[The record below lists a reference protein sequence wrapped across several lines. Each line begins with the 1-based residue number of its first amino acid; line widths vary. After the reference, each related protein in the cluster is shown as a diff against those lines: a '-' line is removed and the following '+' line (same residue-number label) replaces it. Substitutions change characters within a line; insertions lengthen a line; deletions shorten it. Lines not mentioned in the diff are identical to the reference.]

1 MDDVDHNREELCSQD
16 SACPTDSPSQS
27 TSFYSANNDPGGY
40 PTQSPE
46 SKPGLPQPAPDI
58 RKENERPHYETW
70 VEYVQA
76 MDKQKRSH
84 SRFLDNTDILRGN
97 LEAIRIKSQ
106 PGSLEAS
113 PTPKDQGRLSPP
125 DLTDWARAL
134 FMKGRSSK
142 QEIRWSSEVG
152 MARHG
157 LRPRCDFY
165 QSNTQCE
172 QAAEL
177 HREVAGIRAG
187 QGRAPE
193 FFRYGIRYIPR
204 PIDQNV
210 LRTVLINGLPDHT
223 TALDLLQKV
232 RGGLVLNA
240 QLVQDPTKG
249 KAALVTFLDES
260 AATAYAGFAAKHP
273 IKIHGMTL
281 CVKSLSTPTWPTRHS
296 TLELVTNA
304 KTTRCFEIPNM
315 RKGATLS
322 GIQEVL
328 KFPGMKT
335 NGLEFSRIRDGT
347 TLQLRFTSIRY
358 AIQAYEMYQAC
369 ARRWLPDPCAQ
380 PVETLLDQ
388 EDIKVN
394 DGGSEATKSA

>member
-1 MDDVDHNREELCSQD
+1 MEKL
-16 SACPTDSPSQS
+16 
-27 TSFYSANNDPGGY
+27 
-40 PTQSPE
+40 
-46 SKPGLPQPAPDI
+46 K
-58 RKENERPHYETW
+58 RPH
-70 VEYVQA
+70 
-76 MDKQKRSH
+76 
-84 SRFLDNTDILRGN
+84 SRLLDNTDILRDG
-97 LEAIRIKSQ
+97 LEGIHINSQ
-106 PGSLEAS
+106 PGSLEVS
-113 PTPKDQGRLSPP
+113 QTPKDQGRLSPP
-125 DLTDWARAL
+125 DLTNWARAL

-165 QSNTQCE
+165 QSNTLCD

-177 HREVAGIRAG
+177 HREVTGIRAG

-204 PIDQNV
+204 PIDHNV
-210 LRTVLINGLPDHT
+210 LRTVLINGLPDNT

-240 QLVQDPTKG
+240 QLVQVPTKG
-249 KAALVTFLDES
+249 KAALITFLDES

-273 IKIHGMTL
+273 IKIHSMTL
-281 CVKSLSTPTWPTRHS
+281 RVRSLSTPTWPTPHS

-322 GIQEVL
+322 GVQEVL
-328 KFPGMKT
+328 KFPGMTT
-335 NGLEFSRIRDGT
+335 NGLEYSRIRNET
-347 TLQLRFTSIRY
+347 TLQLRFTSIQY
-358 AIQAYEMYQAC
+358 AIQAYEMYHAC

-388 EDIKVN
+388 EDTKVA
-394 DGGSEATKSA
+394 DGGKEATNST